1 MSDQFDL
8 VVKPAAGSIASNI
21 ADLEAWVNSV
31 TEPYIGQVVTDD
43 QVKFAKKDLAS
54 LRKLKSALED
64 ERKKAKSIIME
75 PYTQFETMYKKAV
88 ASLDEAIIGIDK
100 QIKEIEAEA
109 KQKREEEILSFIK
122 QSAQD
127 IGGNKMG
134 KVFWRDDVMSWFVK
148 PAWLLVSTSRVK
160 TEQEIREGI
169 VTVSRDID
177 AIETAAG
184 DDLAPCL
191 DDYYRTGSLASALQ
205 KKKALEDIRA
215 QKAKEAEEAQ
225 KAETA
230 SPASPAV
237 PEPEYHQPTDTPYVT
252 PIADRIFF
260 DIPVEPEDE
269 AQKELMRIPV
279 VLVFPRY
286 KMHLLKE
293 IMSKLGIKILK
304 PSAKEEK

>member
-43 QVKFAKKDLAS
+43 QVKFAKKDLAD
-54 LRKLKSALED
+54 LRKLKTALED
-64 ERKKAKSIIME
+64 ERKKAKAIIME
-75 PYTQFETMYKKAV
+75 PYTEFEAMYKKAV
-88 ASLDEAIIGIDK
+88 VSLDEAITGIDR

-109 KQKREEEILSFIK
+109 KKKREEDTIAFIK

-127 IGGNKMG
+127 IGGNKIG
-134 KVFWRDDVMSWFVK
+134 KIFWRDDILAWFVK
-148 PAWLLVSTSRVK
+148 PSWLLVSTSKVK

-169 VTVSRDID
+169 VTVIRDID
-177 AIETAAG
+177 AIETSAG
-184 DDLAPCL
+184 EDLASCL
-191 DDYYRTGSLASALQ
+191 DEYYRTGSLASALQ
-205 KKKALEDIRA
+205 RKKALEDIRA
-215 QKAKEAEEAQ
+215 QKAKEAEEAG
-225 KAETA
+225 KIDAEPSP
-230 SPASPAV
+230 SPAES
-237 PEPEYHQPTDTPYVT
+237 ENHQPVDTPYVM

-260 DIPVEPEDE
+260 DIPIEPEDE

-304 PSAKEEK
+304 SSAKEEK